1 MKRDEARERPPVW
14 DQEPTQESDKGWAE
28 PYCRARPGWE
38 ASALRPAPPSVAP
51 APGGPERRETS
62 PRQVLLALRVAH
74 PDGRYSAKRTIDPL
88 LEVWA
93 VVSAVDRSAARPIEV
108 MLQGLVHRPLVTA
121 SKLWACADD
130 VEAVLD
136 TL

>member
-1 MKRDEARERPPVW
+1 
-14 DQEPTQESDKGWAE
+14 
-28 PYCRARPGWE
+28 
-38 ASALRPAPPSVAP
+38 
-51 APGGPERRETS
+51 
-62 PRQVLLALRVAH
+62 VLLALRVAH

-108 MLQGLVHRPLVTA
+108 MLQGLVHRSLVTA
-121 SKLWACADD
+121 SELWACADE